1 MLRAHALVDEVW
13 REVTYAVRG
22 LLRSRGFAALAIATV
37 AIGVGASAAI
47 FTLVDTVVFR
57 SLPYDDP
64 SRLVKIWGTQL
75 RHPPD
80 DVS

>member
-1 MLRAHALVDEVW
+1 MPSALVDEVW

-22 LLRSRGFAALAIATV
+22 LLRNKGFAAIAIATV

-64 SRLVKIWGTQL
+64 RDSSRSGA
-75 RHPPD
+75 PNPAPA
-80 DVS
+80 

>member
-1 MLRAHALVDEVW
+1 MSH
-13 REVTYAVRG
+13 AVRG
-22 LLRSRGFAALAIATV
+22 LLRNKGFAAIAIATV

-64 SRLVKIWGTQL
+64 SRLVKDLGHSTGTA
-75 RHPPD
+75 
-80 DVS
+80 S